1 MLESNVVGYIPVTS
15 EIEAL
20 AKIDFIVSTEL
31 FSEEAAVYTF
41 NMATVYKS
49 FLGNIKNGNVQSSWL

>member
-31 FSEEAAVYTF
+31 LSEEEQFILLV
-41 NMATVYKS
+41 
-49 FLGNIKNGNVQSSWL
+49 WLQHTNHS